1 MELATTIIILLKLI
15 KFCYRKK
22 YLRDLPTFN
31 ESGMQYDVS
40 DRMRD
45 GASYHARVTR
55 ANKHS
60 ANNSESL
67 KSVEQRAAEND
78 KIDA

>member
-1 MELATTIIILLKLI
+1 LATMIIILLKLI
-15 KFCYRKK
+15 KFCYRRK
-22 YLRDLPTFN
+22 YLRNLPTFN

-55 ANKHS
+55 ANKYS

-67 KSVEQRAAEND
+67 
-78 KIDA
+78 